1 MIELN
6 QKVDLYIADGCG
18 RCDYYATDKCKVRT
32 WQLELEHARQIVL
45 ESKLV
50 EEVKWGVP
58 VYTHMGK
65 NVIALAALKDCVT
78 LGFFK
83 GVLLKD
89 PYKILEKQGK
99 SMQSDRIIRFRSVQE
114 ITDKISVLKEY
125 INEAISVEESGAKVE
140 FKKDLEPIPD
150 ELLEKFE
157 EFPALK
163 AAFYAL
169 TPGKQRGYIIYFSQP
184 KQSQSKISR
193 IEKCMEKILNG
204 EGMLDKYK
212 SK

>member
-1 MIELN
+1 
-6 QKVDLYIADGCG
+6 
-18 RCDYYATDKCKVRT
+18 
-32 WQLELEHARQIVL
+32 
-45 ESKLV
+45 
-50 EEVKWGVP
+50 
-58 VYTHMGK
+58 
-65 NVIALAALKDCVT
+65 
-78 LGFFK
+78 
-83 GVLLKD
+83 
-89 PYKILEKQGK
+89 
-99 SMQSDRIIRFRSVQE
+99 MQSDRIIRFRSVQE
-114 ITDKISVLKEY
+114 IKDKISVLKEY
-125 INEAISVEESGAKVE
+125 IHEAISVEESGAKVE
-140 FKKDLEPIPD
+140 FKKDLEPIPE

-204 EGMLDKYK
+204 EGMHDKYK